1 MITWFIILLAL
12 PLALIY
18 TAYKLHHVSISE
30 IPSTGPSGS
39 YKEGLKQDI
48 KVQLTDPLHKSY
60 YTHCINLQT
69 LPITENVYFQQTRI
83 SAELASFAECPLKP
97 LYLAVLWHLRVL
109 TLNFKEQHNLILSV
123 RFIIISGQFNQQALI
138 LKKTS
143 YERI

>member
-1 MITWFIILLAL
+1 MITWFILLLAL
-12 PLALIY
+12 LLALIY

-48 KVQLTDPLHKSY
+48 KVQLTDPLHKNY

-69 LPITENVYFQQTRI
+69 TPIKVNVYYRQTSV

-97 LYLAVLWHLRVL
+97 LYLAIVW
-109 TLNFKEQHNLILSV
+109 QC
-123 RFIIISGQFNQQALI
+123 
-138 LKKTS
+138 
-143 YERI
+143 YES